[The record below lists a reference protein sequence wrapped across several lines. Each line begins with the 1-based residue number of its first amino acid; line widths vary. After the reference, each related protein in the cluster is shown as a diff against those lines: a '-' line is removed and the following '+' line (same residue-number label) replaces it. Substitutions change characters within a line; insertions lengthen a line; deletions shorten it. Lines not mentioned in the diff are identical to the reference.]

1 MPEFETVAK
10 VGEIPIG
17 KGAAFEVNG
26 RVIAVFNDEGTYRAM
41 DDMCPHMGASLST
54 GFLESSEVTC
64 PWHAWRFDTRTGAWC
79 DNPTLKVDTFEVKV
93 DGDEIQVRVF
103 SEDTSVDSADVAATR
118 KQDTSSKDACSKDT
132 CSSDDVPKPRE
143 GTGE

>member
-10 VGEIPIG
+10 VGDIPDG

-26 RVIAVFNDEGTYRAM
+26 RVVAVFNDAGTYRAI

-64 PWHAWRFDTRTGAWC
+64 PWHGWRFDTRTGAWC

-93 DGDEIQVRVF
+93 AGEEIQVKVF
-103 SEDTSVDSADVAATR
+103 EQDTSVDSADVAATR
-118 KQDTSSKDACSKDT
+118 KQDECQNDCGKTSHEET
-132 CSSDDVPKPRE
+132 NE
-143 GTGE
+143 

>member
-10 VGEIPIG
+10 IGDIPVG

-26 RVIAVFNDEGTYRAM
+26 RVVAVFNDDGTYRAM

-54 GFLESSEVTC
+54 GFLEASEVTC

-93 DGDEIQVRVF
+93 EGEEIQVKVF
-103 SEDTSVDSADVAATR
+103 AEDTSVDSADVAATR
-118 KQDTSSKDACSKDT
+118 KIDECQHGCEQTSNKET
-132 CSSDDVPKPRE
+132 HE
-143 GTGE
+143 